1 MLGTSLQSADSG
13 EGPLAAF
20 ASIAV
25 VGEMKYLHLPHHFV
39 MILSGVFWSVG
50 PEYNTREVFEG
61 VGEKNFLF
69 LLRIMH
75 QRFNGKNQNQSG
87 DQESRNGRE
96 SWAGNL

>member
-1 MLGTSLQSADSG
+1 MLDIFLQLADSG

-25 VGEMKYLHLPHHFV
+25 VGEMKYLHLLHHFV
-39 MILSGVFWSVG
+39 MILSGVFWSVR
-50 PEYNTREVFEG
+50 PEYNTREVFER
-61 VGEKNFLF
+61 VGKEKFLF

-75 QRFNGKNQNQSG
+75 QRFNGKNQNQNG

-96 SWAGNL
+96 SWAGTL